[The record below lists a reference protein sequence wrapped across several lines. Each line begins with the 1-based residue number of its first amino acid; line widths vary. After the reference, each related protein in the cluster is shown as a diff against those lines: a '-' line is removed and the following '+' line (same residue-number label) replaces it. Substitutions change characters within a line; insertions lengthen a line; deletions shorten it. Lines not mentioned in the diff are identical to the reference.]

1 MKPKDYTNRILRLT
15 VSFWKNTNSTYND
28 YFQLKEI
35 KSILNYVDAISSQI
49 PNEELIINFVKGLS
63 LLPLIQNTNDKAEL
77 EVYELEF
84 DELFQPLF
92 KILQEYLET
101 SYRDYIIDKEV
112 TGEEIIQTD
121 RVIVPITKKAIKQY
135 IDKTKSFP
143 IAPVD
148 IEKIV
153 LDFIDYKERIY
164 SKAPLSKDIDTN
176 FMEDKDKTLHNFPV
190 LSSKYDAQK
199 VYNTFFKGEIAV
211 CNIDCF
217 NDWFVNKYEAETI
230 TFLLLGRKDKI
241 TKTPTKAK
249 AQLIS
254 FIVAITGDSGLET
267 KLSYY
272 TKVFGED
279 VKGSVSS
286 GLNSKL
292 SKLLKLCEL

>member
-1 MKPKDYTNRILRLT
+1 M
-15 VSFWKNTNSTYND
+15 
-28 YFQLKEI
+28 
-35 KSILNYVDAISSQI
+35 
-49 PNEELIINFVKGLS
+49 
-63 LLPLIQNTNDKAEL
+63 
-77 EVYELEF
+77 
-84 DELFQPLF
+84 
-92 KILQEYLET
+92 ET
-101 SYRDYIIDKEV
+101 SYRDYIIDNVV
-112 TGEEIIQTD
+112 TGEELIPTD

-135 IDKTKSFP
+135 IDKNKSFP
-143 IAPVD
+143 ITPVD

-153 LDFIDYKERIY
+153 MDFISYKEKIY
-164 SKAPLSKDIDTN
+164 SNSLFPKSIDIS
-176 FMEDKDKTLHNFPV
+176 FMDNKDKKPHNFPV
-190 LSSKYDAQK
+190 LISKYDAQK
-199 VYNTFFKGEIAV
+199 VYDTFFKGGIAV
-211 CNIDCF
+211 CNKDCF